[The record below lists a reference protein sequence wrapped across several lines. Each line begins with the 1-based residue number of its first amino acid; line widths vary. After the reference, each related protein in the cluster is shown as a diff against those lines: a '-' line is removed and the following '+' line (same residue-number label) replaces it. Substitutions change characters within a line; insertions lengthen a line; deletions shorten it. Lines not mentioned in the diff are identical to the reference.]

1 VLLWLK
7 RTWFVWLLLAAACA
21 VVLPRLID
29 AKAAPAPPPPMAAV
43 AEPSRFAVRDPNGAT
58 IGWLSIKYPRTIR
71 ENEEGVL
78 EAEYTTGDTPW
89 KVGAATAKPGDAP
102 GYRYVQPPAGM
113 SVEFSGADL
122 TLTPAPTHAF
132 DVARIAATGVERV
145 KWIVSPKGEG
155 DHVLLARFKVSPATY
170 KAVPVAANG
179 QDQGSD
185 PQILLPVKVFTI
197 YGVPEA
203 TVVAAKS
210 GVGLLSFLLSM
221 PAAFVLFDR
230 VFPKKPKARRKP
242 RPPSPSRSG

>member
-1 VLLWLK
+1 MVEWLK

-29 AKAAPAPPPPMAAV
+29 SKTAPAPPAPTAPVAQAA
-43 AEPSRFAVRDPNGAT
+43 RFVVRDPDGAA

-89 KVGAATAKPGDAP
+89 KTDPSATSPADPY
-102 GYRYVQPPAGM
+102 GYGPVRPPAGM

-122 TLTPAPTHAF
+122 TLTPSPTHAF

-197 YGVPEA
+197 YGVSQA
-203 TVVAAKS
+203 TVLMAKG
-210 GVGLLSFLLSM
+210 GVGLLSFLLTL
-221 PAAFVLFDR
+221 PAALVLFER
-230 VFPKKPKARRKP
+230 VFRKTPKARRK
-242 RPPSPSRSG
+242 RAV

>member
-1 VLLWLK
+1 MLDRLK

-29 AKAAPAPPPPMAAV
+29 AKTAPSPPMARVEQA
-43 AEPSRFAVRDPNGAT
+43 PRFAVRDPDGAT

-89 KVGAATAKPGDAP
+89 KAGPSAKPDDAP
-102 GYRYVQPPAGM
+102 GYGYVQPPAGM

-170 KAVPVAANG
+170 KAVPVSANG
-179 QDQGSD
+179 QDQGGD

-197 YGVPEA
+197 YGVPKA
-203 TVVAAKS
+203 TVLIAKG
-210 GVGLLSFLLSM
+210 GVGVLSFLLTL
-221 PAAFVLFDR
+221 PAAFVLFER
-230 VFPKKPKARRKP
+230 FFKKKPKPRRKKAA
-242 RPPSPSRSG
+242 

>member
-1 VLLWLK
+1 MLVWLK

-29 AKAAPAPPPPMAAV
+29 AKAAPAPPPPV
-43 AEPSRFAVRDPNGAT
+43 AEASRFAVRDPDGAT

-89 KVGAATAKPGDAP
+89 KAGLAATP
-102 GYRYVQPPAGM
+102 GYGYVQPPAGM

-132 DVARIAATGVERV
+132 DLALIAATGVERV

-170 KAVPVAANG
+170 KAVPVSANG
-179 QDQGSD
+179 QDQGGD

-197 YGVPEA
+197 YGVPQA
-203 TVVAAKS
+203 TVLIAKG
-210 GVGLLSFLLSM
+210 GVGLVSFLLTL

-230 VFPKKPKARRKP
+230 VFRKKPKARRK
-242 RPPSPSRSG
+242 RA

>member
-1 VLLWLK
+1 MLPWLK
-7 RTWFVWLLLAAACA
+7 RTWFVWLLLAAVCA

-29 AKAAPAPPPPMAAV
+29 AKAVSPPPPMAQA
-43 AEPSRFAVRDPNGAT
+43 AQPARFVVRDPSGAA
-58 IGWLSIKYPRTIR
+58 IGWLNIKYPRTIR

-89 KVGAATAKPGDAP
+89 RGSADTHGYGA
-102 GYRYVQPPAGM
+102 VQPPVGM

-122 TLTPAPTHAF
+122 TLTPAGAHAF

-155 DHVLLARFKVSPATY
+155 DHVLLARFKVSPATF

-185 PQILLPVKVFTI
+185 PQILLPVRVFTI
-197 YGVPEA
+197 YGVPQA
-203 TVVAAKS
+203 TVLIAKG
-210 GVGLLSFLLSM
+210 GVGLVSFLLTL
-221 PAAFVLFDR
+221 PAAFVLFER
-230 VFPKKPKARRKP
+230 VFRKKPKARRK
-242 RPPSPSRSG
+242 RA

>member
-1 VLLWLK
+1 MLVWLK
-7 RTWFVWLLLAAACA
+7 RTWFVWLLLAVACA
-21 VVLPRLID
+21 FVLPRLID
-29 AKAAPAPPPPMAAV
+29 AKAAPAPPPPMAEA
-43 AEPSRFAVRDPNGAT
+43 ASASRFAVRDPNGAT

-89 KVGAATAKPGDAP
+89 KTDPSAAKSDDAY
-102 GYRYVQPPAGM
+102 GYGSVQPPAGM

-122 TLTPAPTHAF
+122 TLTPAPIHAF

-155 DHVLLARFKVSPATY
+155 DHVLLARFKVTPATF

-197 YGVPEA
+197 YGVPQA
-203 TVVAAKS
+203 TVLIAKG
-210 GVGLLSFLLSM
+210 GVGLLSFLLTL
-221 PAAFVLFDR
+221 PAACVLFDR
-230 VFPKKPKARRKP
+230 VFPKKPKARRK
-242 RPPSPSRSG
+242 RAF

>member
-1 VLLWLK
+1 MLLWLK
-7 RTWFVWLLLAAACA
+7 RTWFIWLLLAAICA
-21 VVLPRLID
+21 LVLPRLID
-29 AKAAPAPPPPMAAV
+29 AKAASAPPPPMAEA
-43 AEPSRFAVRDPNGAT
+43 ASQSRFAVRDPDGAT

-78 EAEYTTGDTPW
+78 EAEYTTGDMPW
-89 KVGAATAKPGDAP
+89 KVGSSAGPDDMQ
-102 GYRYVQPPAGM
+102 GYGSVQPPAGM

-155 DHVLLARFKVSPATY
+155 DHVLLARFKVSPATF
-170 KAVPVAANG
+170 KAVPVSANG

-197 YGVPEA
+197 YGVPQA
-203 TVVAAKS
+203 TVVVAKG

-230 VFPKKPKARRKP
+230 VFPKKPKARRK
-242 RPPSPSRSG
+242 GAF

>member
-1 VLLWLK
+1 MLVWLK

-21 VVLPRLID
+21 FVLPRLID
-29 AKAAPAPPPPMAAV
+29 AKAAPAPPPPMAQV
-43 AEPSRFAVRDPNGAT
+43 AAPSRFAVRDPSGAT

-89 KVGAATAKPGDAP
+89 KGDPAATKSDDAY
-102 GYRYVQPPAGM
+102 GYGSVQPPAGM

-122 TLTPAPTHAF
+122 TLTPAPIHAF
-132 DVARIAATGVERV
+132 DVERIAATGVERV

-155 DHVLLARFKVSPATY
+155 DHVLLARFKVTPATF

-197 YGVPEA
+197 YGVPQA
-203 TVVAAKS
+203 TVVVAKG

-221 PAAFVLFDR
+221 PAGGCTE
-230 VFPKKPKARRKP
+230 P
-242 RPPSPSRSG
+242 